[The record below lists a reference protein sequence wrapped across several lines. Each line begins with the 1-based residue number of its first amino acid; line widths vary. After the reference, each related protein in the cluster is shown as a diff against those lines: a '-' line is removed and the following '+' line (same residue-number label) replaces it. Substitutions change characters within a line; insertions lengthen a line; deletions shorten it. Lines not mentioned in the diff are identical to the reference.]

1 MNNFLTNEASSD
13 RIMYGISQM
22 LNKNFRGKTLKPV
35 STI

>member
-1 MNNFLTNEASSD
+1 MNNCFTNEASSD

-22 LNKNFRGKTLKPV
+22 LNKNWGRKTLKPI